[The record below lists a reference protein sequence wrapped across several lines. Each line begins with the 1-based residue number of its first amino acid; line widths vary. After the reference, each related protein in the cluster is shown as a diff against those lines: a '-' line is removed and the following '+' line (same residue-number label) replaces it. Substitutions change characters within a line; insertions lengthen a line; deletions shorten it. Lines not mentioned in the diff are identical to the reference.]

1 MKKIFCSVV
10 SFLVFSLFV
19 PKGLFPQ
26 ALESSVSETKAS
38 DSQKYIQRIEWE
50 GDENA
55 WQYGIEII
63 SEDASVEPLTLTTE
77 ATFVTFTLPPG
88 NYKYRISV
96 YDLFGHI
103 AVQSKWCVFTI
114 TKAVQP
120 IIGDMEENITV
131 KKTNKVEIP
140 VQLENV
146 SDASKIVMINSE
158 TNEEVVAEFE
168 VETDKDTGI
177 NIVDKLMVPKL
188 PEGNWTVKVTNPG
201 GKSIV
206 SDNININLKKKD
218 YDFKNVNIQLQGGY
232 PFLFGNSEVLSFLDS
247 LVKFNLGGRFSIA
260 PINFGR
266 NYFGFD
272 VSYNFDDIIYQNQ
285 LLTIAVAMHTVQ
297 FSVLYQFELWEE
309 HLYFD
314 TRLGMGFTFMDLF
327 SSGGHGDDFEK
338 GYIYPAVNGSLA
350 FMYRPVRY
358 MNIELGAQAI
368 ALLAPDNVYVT
379 ATPIILVG
387 VSF

>member
-19 PKGLFPQ
+19 PEGLFPQ

-177 NIVDKLMVPKL
+177 NIVDKLIVPKL

-218 YDFKNVNIQLQGGY
+218 YDFKNVNFQLQGGY
-232 PFLFGNSEVLSFLDS
+232 PFLFGNSDVLSFLDS

-272 VSYNFDDIIYQNQ
+272 VFYNFDNIDYQNEI
-285 LLTIAVAMHTVQ
+285 LTIAVNLHTVQ

-368 ALLAPDNVYVT
+368 ALLAPDNVYVI
-379 ATPIILVG
+379 ATPILLVG

>member
-1 MKKIFCSVV
+1 MKKIFCSVI

-177 NIVDKLMVPKL
+177 NIVDKLIVPKL

-218 YDFKNVNIQLQGGY
+218 YDFKNVNFQLQGGY
-232 PFLFGNSEVLSFLDS
+232 PFLFGNSDVLSFLDS

-272 VSYNFDDIIYQNQ
+272 VFYNFDNIVYQNE
-285 LLTIAVAMHTVQ
+285 LLTIAVNLHTVQ
-297 FSVLYQFELWEE
+297 FSVLYQFELWKE

-358 MNIELGAQAI
+358 MNIELGVQAI
-368 ALLAPDNVYVT
+368 ALLAPDNVYVI
-379 ATPIILVG
+379 ATPILLVG

>member
-19 PKGLFPQ
+19 PEGLFPQ

-177 NIVDKLMVPKL
+177 NIVDKLIVPKL

-232 PFLFGNSEVLSFLDS
+232 PFLFGNSDVLSFLDS
-247 LVKFNLGGRFSIA
+247 VVKFNLGGRFSIA

-272 VSYNFDDIIYQNQ
+272 VFYNFDNIDYQNEI
-285 LLTIAVAMHTVQ
+285 LTIAVNLHTVQ
-297 FSVLYQFELWEE
+297 FSVLYQFELWKE

-350 FMYRPVRY
+350 FMYRPVRH

>member
-177 NIVDKLMVPKL
+177 NIVDKLIVPKL

-218 YDFKNVNIQLQGGY
+218 YDFKNVNFQLQGGY
-232 PFLFGNSEVLSFLDS
+232 PFLFGNSDVLSFLDS

-272 VSYNFDDIIYQNQ
+272 VFYNFDNIVYQNE
-285 LLTIAVAMHTVQ
+285 LLTIAVNLHTVQ
-297 FSVLYQFELWEE
+297 FSVLYQFELWKE

-368 ALLAPDNVYVT
+368 ALLAPDNIFVI

>member
-103 AVQSKWCVFTI
+103 AVKSKWCVFTI

-177 NIVDKLMVPKL
+177 NIVDKLIVPKL

-218 YDFKNVNIQLQGGY
+218 YDFKNVNFQLQGGY
-232 PFLFGNSEVLSFLDS
+232 PFLFGNSDVLSFLDS

-272 VSYNFDDIIYQNQ
+272 VFYNFDNIDYQNEI
-285 LLTIAVAMHTVQ
+285 LTIAVNLHTVQ
-297 FSVLYQFELWEE
+297 FSVLYQFELWKE

-368 ALLAPDNVYVT
+368 ALLAPDNIFVI

>member
-177 NIVDKLMVPKL
+177 NIVDKLIVPKL

-206 SDNININLKKKD
+206 SDNINIKLKKKD
-218 YDFKNVNIQLQGGY
+218 YDFKNVNFQLQGGY
-232 PFLFGNSEVLSFLDS
+232 PFLFGNSDVLSFLDS

-272 VSYNFDDIIYQNQ
+272 VFYNFDNIVYQNE
-285 LLTIAVAMHTVQ
+285 LLTIAVNLHTVQ

-368 ALLAPDNVYVT
+368 ALLAPDNVYVI

>member
-19 PKGLFPQ
+19 PEGLFPQ

-131 KKTNKVEIP
+131 KKSNKVEIP

-168 VETDKDTGI
+168 VETDKDTGV
-177 NIVDKLMVPKL
+177 NIVDKLIVPKL

-218 YDFKNVNIQLQGGY
+218 YDFKNVNFQLQGGY
-232 PFLFGNSEVLSFLDS
+232 PFLFGNSDVLSFLDN

-350 FMYRPVRY
+350 FMYRPVRH

-368 ALLAPDNVYVT
+368 ALLAPDNIFVI
-379 ATPIILVG
+379 ATPVLLVG

>member
-177 NIVDKLMVPKL
+177 NIVDKLIVPKL

-218 YDFKNVNIQLQGGY
+218 YDFKNINFQLQGGY
-232 PFLFGNSEVLSFLDS
+232 PFLFGNSDVLSFLDS

-272 VSYNFDDIIYQNQ
+272 VFYNFDNIVYQNE
-285 LLTIAVAMHTVQ
+285 LLTIAVNLHTVQ
-297 FSVLYQFELWEE
+297 FSVLYQFELWKE

-368 ALLAPDNVYVT
+368 ALLAPDNVYVI

>member
-19 PKGLFPQ
+19 PEGLFPQ

-140 VQLENV
+140 VQLEYV

-177 NIVDKLMVPKL
+177 NIVDKLIVPKL

-218 YDFKNVNIQLQGGY
+218 YDFKNVNFQLQGGY
-232 PFLFGNSEVLSFLDS
+232 PFLFGNSDVLSFLDS

-272 VSYNFDDIIYQNQ
+272 VFYNFDNIVYQNE
-285 LLTIAVAMHTVQ
+285 LLTIAVNLHTVQ

-368 ALLAPDNVYVT
+368 ALLAPDNVYVI

>member
-38 DSQKYIQRIEWE
+38 DLQKYIQRIEWE

-131 KKTNKVEIP
+131 KKSNKVEIP

-168 VETDKDTGI
+168 VETDKDTGV
-177 NIVDKLMVPKL
+177 NIVDKLIVPKL

-218 YDFKNVNIQLQGGY
+218 YDFKNVNFQLQAGY
-232 PFLFGNSEVLSFLDS
+232 PFLFGNSEVLSILDGP
-247 LVKFNLGGRFSIA
+247 VKFNLGGRFSIA
-260 PINFGR
+260 PINYGR

-314 TRLGMGFTFMDLF
+314 TRLGMGVTFMDLF
-327 SSGGHGDDFEK
+327 SSGGYGEDFEK
-338 GYIYPAVNGSLA
+338 GYIYPAVNGCLA

-368 ALLAPDNVYVT
+368 ALLTPDNIFVI
-379 ATPIILVG
+379 ATPVLLVG

>member
-19 PKGLFPQ
+19 PKGLFAQ

-177 NIVDKLMVPKL
+177 NIVDKLIVPKL

-218 YDFKNVNIQLQGGY
+218 YDFKNVNFQLQGGY
-232 PFLFGNSEVLSFLDS
+232 PFLFGNSDVLSFLDS

-272 VSYNFDDIIYQNQ
+272 VFYNFDNIDYQNEI
-285 LLTIAVAMHTVQ
+285 LTIAVNLHTVQ
-297 FSVLYQFELWEE
+297 FSVLYQFELWKE

-368 ALLAPDNVYVT
+368 ALLAPDNVYVI

>member
-26 ALESSVSETKAS
+26 ALESSVSEKKAS

-131 KKTNKVEIP
+131 KKSNKVEIP

-177 NIVDKLMVPKL
+177 NIVDKLIVPKL

-218 YDFKNVNIQLQGGY
+218 YDFKNVNFQLQGGY
-232 PFLFGNSEVLSFLDS
+232 PFLFGNSDVLSFLDS

-272 VSYNFDDIIYQNQ
+272 VFYNFDNIDYQNEI
-285 LLTIAVAMHTVQ
+285 LTIEVNLHTVQ
-297 FSVLYQFELWEE
+297 FSVLYQFELWKE

-350 FMYRPVRY
+350 FMYRPVRH

-368 ALLAPDNVYVT
+368 ALLAPDNVYVI

>member
-177 NIVDKLMVPKL
+177 NIVDKLIVPKL

-232 PFLFGNSEVLSFLDS
+232 PFLFGNSDVLSFLDS

-260 PINFGR
+260 PINFER

-272 VSYNFDDIIYQNQ
+272 VFYNFDNIVYQNE
-285 LLTIAVAMHTVQ
+285 LLTIAVNLHTVQ
-297 FSVLYQFELWEE
+297 FSVLYQFELWKE

-368 ALLAPDNVYVT
+368 ALLAPDNVYVI
-379 ATPIILVG
+379 ATPVLLVG

>member
-1 MKKIFCSVV
+1 MKKIFCSVI

-19 PKGLFPQ
+19 PKGLFAQ

-168 VETDKDTGI
+168 VETDKDTGV
-177 NIVDKLMVPKL
+177 NIVDKLIVPKL

-218 YDFKNVNIQLQGGY
+218 YDFKNVNFQLQGGY
-232 PFLFGNSEVLSFLDS
+232 PFLFGNSDVLSFLDS

-272 VSYNFDDIIYQNQ
+272 VFYNFDNIDYQNEI
-285 LLTIAVAMHTVQ
+285 LTIAVNLHTVQ
-297 FSVLYQFELWEE
+297 FSVLYQFELWKE

-368 ALLAPDNVYVT
+368 ALLAPDNVYVI
-379 ATPIILVG
+379 ASPIILVG

>member
-120 IIGDMEENITV
+120 IIGDIEENITV
-131 KKTNKVEIP
+131 KKSNKVEIP

-177 NIVDKLMVPKL
+177 NIVDKLIVPKL

-218 YDFKNVNIQLQGGY
+218 YDFKNVNFQLQGGY
-232 PFLFGNSEVLSFLDS
+232 PFLFGNSDVLSFLDS

-285 LLTIAVAMHTVQ
+285 LLTIAVNLHTVQ

-314 TRLGMGFTFMDLF
+314 TRLGMGVTFMDLF

-350 FMYRPVRY
+350 FMYRPVRH

-368 ALLAPDNVYVT
+368 ALLTPDNIFVI
-379 ATPIILVG
+379 ATPVLLVG

>member
-177 NIVDKLMVPKL
+177 NIVDKLIVPKL

-218 YDFKNVNIQLQGGY
+218 YDFKNVNFQLQGGY
-232 PFLFGNSEVLSFLDS
+232 PFLFGNSDVLSFLDS

-272 VSYNFDDIIYQNQ
+272 VFYNFDNIVYQNE
-285 LLTIAVAMHTVQ
+285 LLTIAVNLHTVQ
-297 FSVLYQFELWEE
+297 FSVLYQFELWKE

-350 FMYRPVRY
+350 FMYRPVRH

-368 ALLAPDNVYVT
+368 ALLAPDNVYVI

>member
-177 NIVDKLMVPKL
+177 NIVDKLIVPKL

-218 YDFKNVNIQLQGGY
+218 YDFKNVNFQLQGGY
-232 PFLFGNSEVLSFLDS
+232 PFLFGNSDVLSFLDS

-272 VSYNFDDIIYQNQ
+272 VFYNFDNIVYQNE
-285 LLTIAVAMHTVQ
+285 LLTIAVNLHTVQ
-297 FSVLYQFELWEE
+297 FSVLYQFELWKE

-368 ALLAPDNVYVT
+368 ALLAPDNVYVI

>member
-19 PKGLFPQ
+19 PKGLFAQ

-168 VETDKDTGI
+168 VETDKDTGT
-177 NIVDKLMVPKL
+177 NIVDKLIVPKL
-188 PEGNWTVKVTNPG
+188 PEGNWTIKVTNPG

-218 YDFKNVNIQLQGGY
+218 YDFKNVNFQLQGGY
-232 PFLFGNSEVLSFLDS
+232 PFLFGNSDVLSFLDS

-272 VSYNFDDIIYQNQ
+272 VFYNFDNIDYQNEI
-285 LLTIAVAMHTVQ
+285 LTIAVNLHTVQ
-297 FSVLYQFELWEE
+297 FSVLYQFEFWKE

-314 TRLGMGFTFMDLF
+314 TRLGMGVTFMDLF

-368 ALLAPDNVYVT
+368 ALLAPDNVYVI
-379 ATPIILVG
+379 ATPILLVG

>member
-19 PKGLFPQ
+19 PKGLFSQ

-168 VETDKDTGI
+168 VETDKDTGV
-177 NIVDKLMVPKL
+177 NIVDKLIVPKL

-218 YDFKNVNIQLQGGY
+218 YDFKNVNFQLQGGY
-232 PFLFGNSEVLSFLDS
+232 PFLFGNSDVLSFLDS

-272 VSYNFDDIIYQNQ
+272 VFYNFDNIDYQNEI
-285 LLTIAVAMHTVQ
+285 LTIAVNLHTVQ
-297 FSVLYQFELWEE
+297 FSVLYQFELWKE

-368 ALLAPDNVYVT
+368 ALLTPDNIFVI

>member
-177 NIVDKLMVPKL
+177 NIVDKLIVPKL

-218 YDFKNVNIQLQGGY
+218 YDFKNVNFQLQGGY
-232 PFLFGNSEVLSFLDS
+232 PFLFGNSDVLSFLDS

-272 VSYNFDDIIYQNQ
+272 VFYNFDDIIYQNQ
-285 LLTIAVAMHTVQ
+285 LLTIAVNLHTVQ
-297 FSVLYQFELWEE
+297 FSVLYQFELWKE

-368 ALLAPDNVYVT
+368 ALLAPDNVYVI
-379 ATPIILVG
+379 ATPILLVG

>member
-1 MKKIFCSVV
+1 MKKIFCSVI

-177 NIVDKLMVPKL
+177 NIVDKLIVPKL

-218 YDFKNVNIQLQGGY
+218 YDFKNVNFQLQGGY
-232 PFLFGNSEVLSFLDS
+232 PFLFGNSDVLSFLDS

-272 VSYNFDDIIYQNQ
+272 VFYNFDNIVYQNE
-285 LLTIAVAMHTVQ
+285 LLTIAVNLHTVQ
-297 FSVLYQFELWEE
+297 FSVLYQFELWKE

-350 FMYRPVRY
+350 FMYRPVRH

-368 ALLAPDNVYVT
+368 ALLAPDNVYVI

>member
-177 NIVDKLMVPKL
+177 NIVDKLIVPKL

-218 YDFKNVNIQLQGGY
+218 YDFKNINFQLQGGY
-232 PFLFGNSEVLSFLDS
+232 PFLFGNSDVLSFLDS

-272 VSYNFDDIIYQNQ
+272 VFYNFDNIVYQNE
-285 LLTIAVAMHTVQ
+285 LLTIAVNLHTVQ
-297 FSVLYQFELWEE
+297 FSVLYQFELWKE

-314 TRLGMGFTFMDLF
+314 TRLGMGVTFMDLF
-327 SSGGHGDDFEK
+327 SSGGYGEDFEK
-338 GYIYPAVNGSLA
+338 GYIYPAVNGCLA

-368 ALLAPDNVYVT
+368 ALLTPDNIFVI
-379 ATPIILVG
+379 ATPVLLVG

>member
-19 PKGLFPQ
+19 PKGLFAQ

-177 NIVDKLMVPKL
+177 NIVDKLIVPKL

-218 YDFKNVNIQLQGGY
+218 YDFKNVNFQLQGGY
-232 PFLFGNSEVLSFLDS
+232 PFLFGNSDVLSFLDS

-272 VSYNFDDIIYQNQ
+272 VFYNFDNIVYQNE
-285 LLTIAVAMHTVQ
+285 LLTIAVNLHTVQ
-297 FSVLYQFELWEE
+297 FSVLYQFELWKE

-368 ALLAPDNVYVT
+368 ALLAPDNVYVI

>member
-77 ATFVTFTLPPG
+77 ATFVTFSLPPG

-177 NIVDKLMVPKL
+177 NIVDKLIVPKL

-218 YDFKNVNIQLQGGY
+218 YDFKNVNFQLQGGY
-232 PFLFGNSEVLSFLDS
+232 PFLFGNNEVLSFLDS

-272 VSYNFDDIIYQNQ
+272 VFYNFDNIDYQNEI
-285 LLTIAVAMHTVQ
+285 LTIAVNLHTVQ
-297 FSVLYQFELWEE
+297 FSVLYQFELWKE

-368 ALLAPDNVYVT
+368 ALLAPDNVYVI
-379 ATPIILVG
+379 ATPILLVG

>member
-131 KKTNKVEIP
+131 KKSNKVEIP

-177 NIVDKLMVPKL
+177 NIVDKLIVPKL

-218 YDFKNVNIQLQGGY
+218 YDFKNVNFQLQGGY
-232 PFLFGNSEVLSFLDS
+232 PFLFGNSDVLSFLDN

-297 FSVLYQFELWEE
+297 FSVLYQFELWKE

-368 ALLAPDNVYVT
+368 ALLTPDNIFVI

>member
-168 VETDKDTGI
+168 VETDKNTGI
-177 NIVDKLMVPKL
+177 NIVDKLIVPKL

-218 YDFKNVNIQLQGGY
+218 YDFKNVNFQLQGGY
-232 PFLFGNSEVLSFLDS
+232 PFLFGNSDVLSFLDS

-368 ALLAPDNVYVT
+368 ALLAPDNVYVI

>member
-26 ALESSVSETKAS
+26 ALESSVSEKKAS

-131 KKTNKVEIP
+131 KKSNKVEIP

-177 NIVDKLMVPKL
+177 NIVDKLIVPKL

-218 YDFKNVNIQLQGGY
+218 YDFKNVNFQLQAGY

-285 LLTIAVAMHTVQ
+285 LLTIAVNLHTVQ
-297 FSVLYQFELWEE
+297 FSVLYQFELWKE

-368 ALLAPDNVYVT
+368 ALLTPDNIFVI
-379 ATPIILVG
+379 ATPVLLVG

>member
-177 NIVDKLMVPKL
+177 NIVDKLIVPKL

-218 YDFKNVNIQLQGGY
+218 YDFKNVNFQLQGGY
-232 PFLFGNSEVLSFLDS
+232 PFLFGNSDVLSFLDN

-368 ALLAPDNVYVT
+368 ALLAPDNVYVI

>member
-177 NIVDKLMVPKL
+177 NIVDKLIVPKL

-218 YDFKNVNIQLQGGY
+218 YDFKNVNFQLQGGY
-232 PFLFGNSEVLSFLDS
+232 PFLFGNSDVLSFLDS

-272 VSYNFDDIIYQNQ
+272 VFYNFDNIDYQNEI
-285 LLTIAVAMHTVQ
+285 LTIAVNLHTVQ

-368 ALLAPDNVYVT
+368 ALLAPDNVYVI

>member
-168 VETDKDTGI
+168 VETDKDTGV
-177 NIVDKLMVPKL
+177 NIVDKLIVPKL

-218 YDFKNVNIQLQGGY
+218 YDFKNVNFQLQGGY
-232 PFLFGNSEVLSFLDS
+232 PFLFGNSDVLSFLDS

-272 VSYNFDDIIYQNQ
+272 VFYNFDNIDYQNEI
-285 LLTIAVAMHTVQ
+285 LTIAVNLHTVQ

-368 ALLAPDNVYVT
+368 ALLTPDNIFVI
-379 ATPIILVG
+379 ATPVLLVG

>member
-131 KKTNKVEIP
+131 KKSNKVEIP

-177 NIVDKLMVPKL
+177 NIVDKLIVPKL

-206 SDNININLKKKD
+206 SDNININLQQKD
-218 YDFKNVNIQLQGGY
+218 YDFKNVNFQLQGGY
-232 PFLFGNSEVLSFLDS
+232 PFLFGNSDVLSFLDS

-272 VSYNFDDIIYQNQ
+272 VFYNFDYIDYQNQ
-285 LLTIAVAMHTVQ
+285 ILTIEVDLHTVQ
-297 FSVLYQFELWEE
+297 FSVLYQFELWKE

-338 GYIYPAVNGSLA
+338 GYIYPAVNGCLA

-368 ALLAPDNVYVT
+368 ALLAPDNVYVI

>member
-140 VQLENV
+140 VQLEYV
-146 SDASKIVMINSE
+146 SDASKIVMINTE

-177 NIVDKLMVPKL
+177 NIVDKLIVPKL

-218 YDFKNVNIQLQGGY
+218 YDFKNVNFQLQGGY
-232 PFLFGNSEVLSFLDS
+232 PFLFGNSDVLSFLDS

-272 VSYNFDDIIYQNQ
+272 VFYNFDNIVYQNE
-285 LLTIAVAMHTVQ
+285 LLTIAVNLHTVQ

-368 ALLAPDNVYVT
+368 ALLAPDNVYVI

>member
-19 PKGLFPQ
+19 PEGLFPQ

-38 DSQKYIQRIEWE
+38 DLQKYIQRIEWE

-177 NIVDKLMVPKL
+177 NIVDKLIVPKL

-218 YDFKNVNIQLQGGY
+218 YDFKNVNFQLQGGY
-232 PFLFGNSEVLSFLDS
+232 PFLFGNSDVLSFLDN

-272 VSYNFDDIIYQNQ
+272 VFYNFDNIDYQNE
-285 LLTIAVAMHTVQ
+285 LLTIAVNLHTVQ
-297 FSVLYQFELWEE
+297 FSVLYQFELWKE

-368 ALLAPDNVYVT
+368 ALLAPDNVYVI

>member
-19 PKGLFPQ
+19 PKELFAQ
-26 ALESSVSETKAS
+26 ALESSVSETKSS

-168 VETDKDTGI
+168 VETDKDTGV
-177 NIVDKLMVPKL
+177 NIVDKLIVPKL

-218 YDFKNVNIQLQGGY
+218 YDFKNVNFQLQGGY

-272 VSYNFDDIIYQNQ
+272 VFYNFDNIDYQNEI
-285 LLTIAVAMHTVQ
+285 LTIAVNLHTVQ
-297 FSVLYQFELWEE
+297 FSVLYQFELWKE

-368 ALLAPDNVYVT
+368 ALLAPDNVYVI
-379 ATPIILVG
+379 ATPILLVG

>member
-131 KKTNKVEIP
+131 KKTSKVEIP
-140 VQLENV
+140 VQLEYV
-146 SDASKIVMINSE
+146 SDASKIVMINTE

-177 NIVDKLMVPKL
+177 NIVEKLIVPKL

-232 PFLFGNSEVLSFLDS
+232 PFLFGNSDVLSFLDS

-368 ALLAPDNVYVT
+368 ALLAPDNVYVI

>member
-19 PKGLFPQ
+19 PKGLFSQ

-177 NIVDKLMVPKL
+177 NIVDKLIVPKL

-218 YDFKNVNIQLQGGY
+218 YDFKNVNFQLQAGY

-285 LLTIAVAMHTVQ
+285 LLTIAVNLHTVQ
-297 FSVLYQFELWEE
+297 FSVLYQFELWKE

-368 ALLAPDNVYVT
+368 ALLTPDNIFVI
-379 ATPIILVG
+379 ATPVLLVG

>member
-26 ALESSVSETKAS
+26 ALESSVSEKKAS

-131 KKTNKVEIP
+131 KKSNKVEIP

-168 VETDKDTGI
+168 VETDKDTGV
-177 NIVDKLMVPKL
+177 NIVDKLIVPKL

-218 YDFKNVNIQLQGGY
+218 YDFKNVNFQLQGGY
-232 PFLFGNSEVLSFLDS
+232 PFLFGNSDVLSFLDS

-297 FSVLYQFELWEE
+297 FSVLYQFELWKE

-368 ALLAPDNVYVT
+368 ALLAPDNVYVI

>member
-131 KKTNKVEIP
+131 KKSNKVEIP

-177 NIVDKLMVPKL
+177 NIVDKLIVPKL

-218 YDFKNVNIQLQGGY
+218 YDFKNVNFQLQGGY
-232 PFLFGNSEVLSFLDS
+232 PFLFGNSDVLSFLDS

-272 VSYNFDDIIYQNQ
+272 VFYNFDNIDYQNEI
-285 LLTIAVAMHTVQ
+285 LTIAVNLHTVQ
-297 FSVLYQFELWEE
+297 FSVLYQFELWKE

-368 ALLAPDNVYVT
+368 ALLAPDNIFVI

>member
-131 KKTNKVEIP
+131 KKTSKVEIP
-140 VQLENV
+140 VQLEYV
-146 SDASKIVMINSE
+146 SDASKIVMINTE

-177 NIVDKLMVPKL
+177 NIVEKLIVPKL

-218 YDFKNVNIQLQGGY
+218 YDFKNVNFQLQGGY
-232 PFLFGNSEVLSFLDS
+232 PFLFGNSDVLSFLDS

-260 PINFGR
+260 PINFER

-272 VSYNFDDIIYQNQ
+272 VFYNFDNIVYQNE
-285 LLTIAVAMHTVQ
+285 LLTIAVNLHTVQ
-297 FSVLYQFELWEE
+297 FSVLYQFELWKE

-350 FMYRPVRY
+350 FMYRPVRH

-368 ALLAPDNVYVT
+368 ALLAPDNVYVI

>member
-19 PKGLFPQ
+19 PEGLFPQ

-131 KKTNKVEIP
+131 KKSNKVEIP

-177 NIVDKLMVPKL
+177 NIVDKLIVPKL

-218 YDFKNVNIQLQGGY
+218 YDFKNVNFQLQGGY
-232 PFLFGNSEVLSFLDS
+232 PFLFGNSEVLSILDGP
-247 LVKFNLGGRFSIA
+247 VKFNLGGRFSIA
-260 PINFGR
+260 PINYGR

-297 FSVLYQFELWEE
+297 FSVLYQFELWKE

-338 GYIYPAVNGSLA
+338 DYIYPAVNGSLA

-368 ALLAPDNVYVT
+368 ALLTPDNIFVI
-379 ATPIILVG
+379 ATPVLLVG